1 MVEPNPIAP
10 LLRCD
15 GVRVRFGA
23 VVALDEVSFTVPE
36 GQIVG
41 IIGPNGA
48 GKTTL
53 FNCINGLYGLERG
66 DILYGEQ
73 SLLDVPRHRIAS
85 LGLAR
90 TFQNVA
96 LFGTQTVL
104 NNALVGAQSRIAG
117 GFWRASFG
125 LGLSRV
131 EAELHDEA
139 HAILSMLE
147 LDDVADRVVG
157 DLPFGT
163 RKRVEL
169 ARALMSRP
177 RLLMLDEPA
186 AGLNHSEVAE
196 LRELVRSLAKRF
208 ALTVL
213 LVEHHMQFV
222 MQLCDKVVAIVFGRS
237 IAEGTPS
244 QVQSHP
250 EVMRAYLGGSV

>member
-1 MVEPNPIAP
+1 ME
-10 LLRCD
+10 CQ
-15 GVRVRFGA
+15 GVRVRFGS
-23 VVALDEVSFTVPE
+23 VLALDDVSFDVPE

-53 FNCINGLYGLERG
+53 FNCINGLYRLERG
-66 DILYGEQ
+66 DIRFGER
-73 SLLDVPRHRIAS
+73 SLCSVPRHRIAA
-85 LGLAR
+85 LGVAR

-96 LFGTQTVL
+96 LFGTRSVME
-104 NNALVGAQSRIAG
+104 NALVGAHSRLSG
-117 GFWRASFG
+117 GFWRASLG
-125 LGLSRV
+125 LGMARA
-131 EAELHDEA
+131 EADLVAEA
-139 HAILSMLE
+139 HEILALLE
-147 LDDVADRVVG
+147 LGDVAQRVVS

-186 AGLNHSEVAE
+186 AGLNHAEVSE
-196 LRELVRSLAKRF
+196 LRDLIFRLTNRLP
-208 ALTVL
+208 LTVL

-237 IAEGTPS
+237 IAEGTPR
-244 QVQSHP
+244 QVQADP
-250 EVMRAYLGGSV
+250 EVQRAYLGDGA